1 MKISISHLTKYSYD
15 SAVSYSHNIATLK
28 PRTFDGQKV
37 VDYNIEISPTPNEF
51 SERLDFFGNY
61 ITRFSIKDQHDNL
74 FVKAESIIDRDYSRV
89 RESFFSKNCRSV
101 TYMDALKFL
110 QKLNSEI
117 IEAKQFILDSTL
129 IKNNNE
135 SMYEYAMESFDPTRS
150 VFDATNELMTRIFN
164 DFKFVPGFTNVSTP
178 LSKVMKEKK
187 GVCQDFAQIAI
198 ACLRSIGL
206 PARYMSGY
214 IETLPPPG
222 KEKLIGTDASHA
234 WFAVYIPSFGWVD
247 FDPTNNQIP
256 ENQHI
261 VLGWGRDYYDVPPLK
276 GVVYGNG
283 GSKLKVEVD
292 IRSI

>member
-1 MKISISHLTKYSYD
+1 MNISVSHTTKYSYQ
-15 SAVSYSHNIATLK
+15 SPVSYSHNIATLK
-28 PRTFDGQKV
+28 PRTFEGQKV
-37 VDYNIEISPTPNEF
+37 LDYTIQISPVANEF
-51 SERLDFFGNY
+51 SERIDFFGNY
-61 ITRFSIKDQHDNL
+61 ITRFSIQDEHKVL
-74 FVKAESIIDRDYSRV
+74 KVIAKSIIERDYSKV
-89 RESFFSKNCRSV
+89 RETFFSKNCKSV
-101 TYMDALKFL
+101 TYATALEMLKVITP
-110 QKLNSEI
+110 EI

-135 SMYEYAMESFDPTRS
+135 AMFNYAMESFKPNRS
-150 VFDATNELMTRIFN
+150 VFEATYELMTRIFK

-247 FDPTNNQIP
+247 FDPTNDQIP

-283 GSKLKVEVD
+283 GSKLKVAVD